1 MSISKM
7 NKPEL
12 YELCKKQQDEL
23 TKLNFLN
30 GCLVEEKDT
39 CEKFLQEKVDEVRDY
54 QVDRLE
60 KLKEIKKL
68 KDENEKLKEYVPF
81 KNINNDRSKEVK
93 ILKEMKYNLENKCI
107 KLMDDMNCLKQEN
120 EKLKKENKELE
131 EYIPFEKE
139 CNDKCKEIQRLKNS
153 QRKCI
158 KLMDDMNQDIKKYQ
172 KIVGGL
178 YL

>member
-30 GCLVEEKDT
+30 GCLVEEN
-39 CEKFLQEKVDEVRDY
+39 
-54 QVDRLE
+54 E
-60 KLKEIKKL
+60 KLKEEKEELEEEWGTAHWRIEYGKL
-68 KDENEKLKEYVPF
+68 KQENEKLKE
-81 KNINNDRSKEVK
+81 
-93 ILKEMKYNLENKCI
+93 ENKNLVYEI
-107 KLMDDMNCLKQEN
+107 TSDEKVIYFTKLSEEN

-139 CNDKCKEIQRLKNS
+139 CNDKCKEIQKLKEEN
-153 QRKCI
+153 I
-158 KLMDDMNQDIKKYQ
+158 KLDELWEEEFQSAKRYCQEVKRLRKFIRDLD
-172 KIVGGL
+172 
-178 YL
+178 